1 MQLFNS
7 EIIGMGS
14 KLPDRIVT
22 NKDLEVLLETTDEW
36 IKTRTGI
43 EQRHWVVTESTADLS
58 YEAALKAL
66 TQAQFKASDVQAIIM
81 ATSTPDHQV
90 PGSGVL
96 VQARLG
102 LFDIP
107 VFEMRQACSGFLYSI
122 SLADKLIGSGQYEN
136 VLILAAEVQSKLMD
150 KTPRGRAISVLFGD
164 GAGAVLLKRK
174 KIIKSQAPPANQ
186 NDSLESHV
194 VFTEVHADGRYAK
207 ELWLPGPG
215 TSSELGEHWLSENLI
230 GSGNEFVSMNGKH
243 VFQHAVVKM
252 PEVLK
257 SACDQSGYKIED
269 IDLFFFHQA
278 NLRIN
283 QKIVEDLGLDPKKV
297 YNTIHKY
304 GNTTA
309 ATIPLGMVDA
319 YNAGVLKKG
328 MLIALVSFGA
338 GFTWG
343 ASIVRY

>member
-1 MQLFNS
+1 
-7 EIIGMGS
+7 
-14 KLPDRIVT
+14 
-22 NKDLEVLLETTDEW
+22 
-36 IKTRTGI
+36 
-43 EQRHWVVTESTADLS
+43 
-58 YEAALKAL
+58 
-66 TQAQFKASDVQAIIM
+66 
-81 ATSTPDHQV
+81 
-90 PGSGVL
+90 
-96 VQARLG
+96 
-102 LFDIP
+102 
-107 VFEMRQACSGFLYSI
+107 
-122 SLADKLIGSGQYEN
+122 
-136 VLILAAEVQSKLMD
+136 
-150 KTPRGRAISVLFGD
+150 
-164 GAGAVLLKRK
+164 
-174 KIIKSQAPPANQ
+174 
-186 NDSLESHV
+186 
-194 VFTEVHADGRYAK
+194 

>member
-207 ELWLPGPG
+207 E
-215 TSSELGEHWLSENLI
+215 
-230 GSGNEFVSMNGKH
+230 
-243 VFQHAVVKM
+243 
-252 PEVLK
+252 
-257 SACDQSGYKIED
+257 
-269 IDLFFFHQA
+269 
-278 NLRIN
+278 
-283 QKIVEDLGLDPKKV
+283 
-297 YNTIHKY
+297 
-304 GNTTA
+304 
-309 ATIPLGMVDA
+309 
-319 YNAGVLKKG
+319 
-328 MLIALVSFGA
+328 
-338 GFTWG
+338 
-343 ASIVRY
+343 